1 MAGKGPSSFQLS
13 SIWHGVSEYPGF
25 YYHSQFVISLQYQKT
40 QLSLI
45 RGCSW
50 TPPIKKYR
58 SKSSDRKHCKAKHR
72 VIIKEDYWD
81 EAGLGWQCVKVRI
94 AWEQKYLIQRR
105 EANVAIQQQPTVFS
119 EVFSQHFFFV
129 FTFAVLIRTRLRSSQ
144 KTHLYFPLLLFRSTN
159 VSPPQTHTPH
169 THHTQPLM

>member
-1 MAGKGPSSFQLS
+1 MTWSFRIPRILS
-13 SIWHGVSEYPGF
+13 SQSICDLPLIPKNS
-25 YYHSQFVISLQYQKT
+25 T
-40 QLSLI
+40 QPF

-50 TPPIKKYR
+50 NPPIKKYR
-58 SKSSDRKHCKAKHR
+58 SKSFGLSGRKHCKAKHR

-81 EAGLGWQCVKVRI
+81 EAGLGWQCVKLRI
-94 AWEQKYLIQRR
+94 AWEQKYLIQLR

-159 VSPPQTHTPH
+159 VTHTH
-169 THHTQPLM
+169 THTQPLM

>member
-1 MAGKGPSSFQLS
+1 MI
-13 SIWHGVSEYPGF
+13 SIK
-25 YYHSQFVISLQYQKT
+25 YQKT

-159 VSPPQTHTPH
+159 KCDTHTH
-169 THHTQPLM
+169 THSHWCKIQVFGVSILIVSMMMIISTVAICKPEEGRQFRSN